1 MATHH
6 ERALG
11 VAADVARLKALG
23 RTDEAEQGLRNL
35 DELCGYRTADGWY
48 RAHHPDRR
56 TDNGSDLPHPTGR
69 RDHSGAHRR

>member
-1 MATHH
+1 MATNH

-48 RAHHPDRR
+48 WPRDVAEAAGEARVGFGSGPVRR
-56 TDNGSDLPHPTGR
+56 GR
-69 RDHSGAHRR
+69 